1 MRKTGAEIITTLLM
15 RQGVRTVAGIP
26 GGANLPLY
34 DALRHSDIH
43 HVLARHEQGAG
54 FIAQGMARVTGKA
67 GVCLGTSGPGST
79 NLLTAIADAKLDSVP
94 MVAITG
100 QVSTDLIGTDTFQEV
115 DTYGLTLPITK
126 HNFLVH
132 RTSDLLTVIPEAFRV
147 AESGRPGPVV
157 VDVPKDVQMESH
169 QFDAW
174 PQPASPSAENPPGCD
189 PVQID
194 RLVDMIHHST
204 KPVLYIGGGVIASG
218 AEELLRVFARK
229 NAIPVVSTLSG
240 LGAFPADDPL
250 CLGMLGMHGARYTN
264 MIINQADLLLAFGV
278 RFDDRATGRVDA
290 FCSHASIVHVDIDH
304 SEINKIKQTT
314 LSIVS
319 DVGDVLRRLI
329 SRVKPDRRSR
339 WNSRI
344 EKIKLQYPLA
354 TGSTENFFRPH
365 SFIKRL
371 ARFVHS
377 DTIITTDVGQHQMWV
392 AQAYPFTK
400 PRTLLTSGGLGTM
413 GFGVP
418 AAIGAALAKPGSRVV
433 CVSGD
438 GSLLMNIQELATLA
452 DYNLEVTIIVMNNH
466 HLGLV
471 RQQQELFYGGRYFA
485 TQFSSK
491 PDFITIAAGF
501 GIAGFDLATSSDPNQ
516 SLQRSLTGSG
526 PCIVNLPVD
535 HAENVYP
542 MVPPGGANYEMIES
556 KEIPCAIP

>member
-1 MRKTGAEIITTLLM
+1 MRKTGAEIITTLLE
-15 RQGVRTVAGIP
+15 RQGVGTVAGIP

-34 DALRHSDIH
+34 DALRHSSIR

-54 FIAQGMARVTGKA
+54 FIAQGMARITGKA

-94 MVAITG
+94 LVAITG
-100 QVSTDLIGTDTFQEV
+100 QVPTGLIGTDAFQEV

-132 RTSDLLTVIPEAFRV
+132 RTSDLLTVIPEAFRI
-147 AESGRPGPVV
+147 AETGRPGPVV
-157 VDVPKDVQMESH
+157 VDVPKDVQTESLE
-169 QFDAW
+169 FDAW
-174 PQPASPSAENPPGCD
+174 PQPATPLVANRSVCEPG
-189 PVQID
+189 QMD
-194 RLVDMIHHST
+194 RLVEMIHRST

-218 AEELLRVFARK
+218 ADELLGEFARK

-250 CLGMLGMHGARYTN
+250 YLGMLGMHGARHTN
-264 MIINQADLLLAFGV
+264 TIVNQADLLLAFGV

-304 SEINKIKQTT
+304 SEINKIKQAT

-319 DVGDVLRRLI
+319 DVGVVLRELI
-329 SRVKPDRRSR
+329 SRVRSDRRSR
-339 WNSRI
+339 WNRQI
-344 EKIKLQYPLA
+344 EKIKLQYPSA
-354 TGSTENFFRPH
+354 AGSVADFFHPH
-365 SFIKRL
+365 TFIKQL
-371 ARFVHS
+371 ARLVRA
-377 DTIITTDVGQHQMWV
+377 DTVITTDVGQHQMWI
-392 AQAYPFTK
+392 AQSFPFTK

-418 AAIGAALAKPGSRVV
+418 AAIGAALAKPDSRVV

-452 DYNLEVTIIVMNNH
+452 DLDLDITIIVMNNH

-485 TQFSSK
+485 SRFSSK
-491 PDFITIAAGF
+491 TDFITIAAGF
-501 GIAGFDLATSSDPNQ
+501 GIAGFDLTTSSDPKQ
-516 SLQRSLTGSG
+516 SLHRSLTGKG
-526 PCIVNLPVD
+526 PCIVNIPVD
-535 HAENVYP
+535 YAENVYP
-542 MVPPGGANYEMIES
+542 MVPPGGANHEMIES
-556 KEIPCAIP
+556 EEIPCAIP